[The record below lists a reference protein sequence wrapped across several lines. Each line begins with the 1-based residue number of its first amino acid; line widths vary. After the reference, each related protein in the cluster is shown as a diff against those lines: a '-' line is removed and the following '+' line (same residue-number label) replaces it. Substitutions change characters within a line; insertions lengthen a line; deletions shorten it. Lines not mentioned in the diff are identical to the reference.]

1 MGFVGWFIRRS
12 VATTLLAMGVVL
24 AGALAFRALPVAPLP
39 QIDFPVISVQASLP
53 GASPETMASTVAT
66 PLERSLGVIAGV
78 NEITSSSSLGS
89 TSINLQFD
97 LGRDINGAARDVMA
111 AINAA
116 RTLLPSGMPNNP
128 IYRKINPADAPIMI
142 LALTSKTLNRGQLYD
157 AASSILAQRL
167 SQVNGVGQVTVGG
180 SALPAVRVDLDP
192 GQLNRYG
199 ISVEQVRSAIVADN
213 PNRPK
218 GSLEDGEH
226 RWQIGANDQVK
237 TAAGYQPLIVGYD
250 SVTGAPVRLSDVAVV
265 KDSVQDIR
273 NIGLFNG
280 TPTVGILVF
289 REPGANILDTVA
301 RVRALLPMLQAS
313 IPSAIKLSVVM
324 DRTPVIR
331 ASLAEVERALLLSV
345 VLVVATVLLFLRN
358 GRAALIPGVAVPV
371 SLMGTFSI
379 MYLAGFSLNTIS
391 LMALTI
397 ATGFV
402 VDDAVVVVENVSRH
416 IENGLPPFR
425 AALTGTREVG
435 FTVLSMS
442 LSLIAVF
449 LPILLMGGIVGR
461 LFREF
466 AVTLSAAVLVSMV
479 VSLTLTPMMCAWVL
493 RPGGQ
498 PASTFRVGRLVAR
511 LYAAMLEG
519 YRRSL
524 DWALRHGVWML
535 LLLFAVIVLNIY
547 LYIVVP
553 KGFFPQQD
561 TGKLMGGIKADQSI
575 SFQAMR
581 GKVAE
586 LVRLVGQD
594 PAVQNV
600 ICFSGGER
608 NNAHMFIV
616 LKPLSERRLSADQV
630 IARLRR
636 KLAHLPGI
644 KLVLQAVQDLR
655 VGARSSNAQYQ
666 YTLQADDIGQLRLW
680 EPRLRDA
687 MSHIPQI
694 TDIDTDQ
701 QDKGSEVWL
710 NINRD
715 AMVQYGLTQRVVDN
729 TLNDLFGQRPV
740 SVIYQPLNQYWVV
753 MEAAPQ
759 FWQHPENLN
768 QVYVLSSTNVPVP
781 LSQFATFI
789 RSTVPLEVN
798 HQGQFIAT
806 TISFNLAPGVSLST
820 ALQRIHDAAL
830 RIGMPDTVR
839 GGFQGTAKAFQ
850 QSLGNQPLL
859 ILAALLAVYIV
870 LGVLYESVVHPLTI
884 LSTLPSAGVGALLAL
899 LLFHFEFSIIALI
912 GVILL
917 IGIVK
922 KNAIMMVDFAISTER
937 EQGLTS
943 REAIYQA
950 CLLRFRPIMMTTVAA
965 SLAALPLALGHGD
978 GAELRQPLG
987 ISIVGGLVLSQLLT
1001 LYTTPV
1007 IYLYLDGM
1015 RLRLRAWWQRRT
1027 VTASASG
1034 A

>member
-1 MGFVGWFIRRS
+1 
-12 VATTLLAMGVVL
+12 
-24 AGALAFRALPVAPLP
+24 
-39 QIDFPVISVQASLP
+39 
-53 GASPETMASTVAT
+53 
-66 PLERSLGVIAGV
+66 
-78 NEITSSSSLGS
+78 
-89 TSINLQFD
+89 
-97 LGRDINGAARDVMA
+97 
-111 AINAA
+111 
-116 RTLLPSGMPNNP
+116 
-128 IYRKINPADAPIMI
+128 
-142 LALTSKTLNRGQLYD
+142 
-157 AASSILAQRL
+157 
-167 SQVNGVGQVTVGG
+167 
-180 SALPAVRVDLDP
+180 
-192 GQLNRYG
+192 
-199 ISVEQVRSAIVADN
+199 
-213 PNRPK
+213 
-218 GSLEDGEH
+218 
-226 RWQIGANDQVK
+226 
-237 TAAGYQPLIVGYD
+237 
-250 SVTGAPVRLSDVAVV
+250 
-265 KDSVQDIR
+265 
-273 NIGLFNG
+273 
-280 TPTVGILVF
+280 
-289 REPGANILDTVA
+289 
-301 RVRALLPMLQAS
+301 
-313 IPSAIKLSVVM
+313 
-324 DRTPVIR
+324 
-331 ASLAEVERALLLSV
+331 
-345 VLVVATVLLFLRN
+345 
-358 GRAALIPGVAVPV
+358 
-371 SLMGTFSI
+371 
-379 MYLAGFSLNTIS
+379 
-391 LMALTI
+391 
-397 ATGFV
+397 
-402 VDDAVVVVENVSRH
+402 
-416 IENGLPPFR
+416 
-425 AALTGTREVG
+425 
-435 FTVLSMS
+435 
-442 LSLIAVF
+442 
-449 LPILLMGGIVGR
+449 
-461 LFREF
+461 
-466 AVTLSAAVLVSMV
+466 
-479 VSLTLTPMMCAWVL
+479 
-493 RPGGQ
+493 
-498 PASTFRVGRLVAR
+498 
-511 LYAAMLEG
+511 
-519 YRRSL
+519 
-524 DWALRHGVWML
+524 ML

-1027 VTASASG
+1027 VMASASG